1 MQQGTKDNF
10 AKLTEQGITLVDFNA
25 DWCGPC
31 QMMKPVIEELAE
43 TRDETF
49 VSVNIDD
56 EEELADQFSVEGI
69 PCLVVLKDGKEVARS
84 VGVVPAKKV
93 EKLLDRVKG

>member
-49 VSVNIDD
+49 VS
-56 EEELADQFSVEGI
+56 SVEGI
-69 PCLVVLKDGKEVARS
+69 PCLVVLKDGNEVARS

-93 EKLLDRVKG
+93 ERLLDKVKG